1 MRIGYPESQ
10 ADVAAHAPRAA
21 GGKGNGLQ
29 AGGVGCAAGH
39 VQPARVANPRTPV
52 CSPAVYTWPMN
63 APDESSLPASARL
76 ALLASLGTDGL
87 YDDDASRIAYSYDNS
102 KRQALPLAVVLPGT
116 HAQVE
121 AVLAICAEHALA
133 VTARGRGT
141 NTTGASVP
149 IAGGVVV
156 SFERMRRILQINV
169 ADRYAVVEPG
179 VLNGELQ
186 QALAERG
193 FFWPPDP
200 TSAPF
205 STIGGN
211 LACNAGGPRA
221 VKYGACRDNLL
232 ALRAVDGRGRG
243 FRCGA
248 PTSKGAVG
256 FDLARLLV
264 GSEGT
269 LALITEATLK
279 LVPLQPARCG
289 LRLLYADIESAAS
302 AVARIMAQPITPCA
316 LEFMDAE
323 ALALVRRNGLD
334 LPPGQALLMVEVD
347 ADPDSMARAADAIER
362 AAQGAGLLDCLRAQ
376 RPEDSAA
383 LWAAR
388 KALSPALRSLAPKKI
403 NEDVV
408 VPVSRLPELIARVSK
423 LGARHGIRIV
433 NFGHAGNGNIHVNLM
448 YDPAEPGRDSA
459 AQACLAELFEIVIG
473 LDGTL
478 SGEHGIGLAKR
489 PFMRQAI
496 DPHTLTLMAAIKQVF
511 DPHGILNP
519 GKLLPDPLPADIRA

>member
-1 MRIGYPESQ
+1 MQNSWPTS
-10 ADVAAHAPRAA
+10 
-21 GGKGNGLQ
+21 L
-29 AGGVGCAAGH
+29 
-39 VQPARVANPRTPV
+39 
-52 CSPAVYTWPMN
+52 SPA
-63 APDESSLPASARL
+63 ALRALREALPAN
-76 ALLASLGTDGL
+76 ALLLESADRVT
-87 YDDDASRIAYSYDNS
+87 YSYDNS
-102 KRQALPLAVVLPGT
+102 KRQAQPLAVVLPES
-116 HAQVE
+116 AEQVR
-121 AVLAICAEHALA
+121 ATVAACAAHGLP

-149 IAGGVVV
+149 VAGGVVI
-156 SFERMRRILQINV
+156 SCERMRRIVEINT

-179 VLNGELQ
+179 VLNGDLQ
-186 QALAERG
+186 AALAPLG

-200 TSAPF
+200 TSAPY

-221 VKYGACRDNLL
+221 VKYGACRDNVL
-232 ALRAVDGRGRG
+232 ALRAVDGTGRA

-256 FDLARLLV
+256 FDLTRLLI

-279 LVPLQPARCG
+279 LTPLPPLRRG
-289 LRLLYADIESAAS
+289 LRLIYADIVAAAQ
-302 AVARIMAQPITPCA
+302 AVARIMAQPLTPCA
-316 LEFMDAE
+316 LEFMDGE
-323 ALALVRRNGLD
+323 ALALVRARGLE
-334 LPPGQALLMVEVD
+334 LPPGEALLLVEVD
-347 ADPDSMARAADAIER
+347 GDLESIER
-362 AAQGAGLLDCLRAQ
+362 AASAVARAAEGPGLNDLQIARDASDG
-376 RPEDSAA
+376 EA

-408 VPVSRLPELIARVSK
+408 VPVSRLPELIEGVRGLSLK
-423 LGARHGIRIV
+423 HGIRIV

-448 YDPAEPGRDSA
+448 YDPAESGRDA
-459 AQACLAELFEIVIG
+459 AAEACLEALFGLVIA

-489 PFMRQAI
+489 PFMRAAV
-496 DPHTLTLMAAIKQVF
+496 DARTLELMAGVKRAF
-511 DPHGILNP
+511 DPKGLLNP
-519 GKLLPDPLPADIRA
+519 GKLLPDFD

>member
-1 MRIGYPESQ
+1 MSSPWPISLSPSALR
-10 ADVAAHAPRAA
+10 ALHAALPPAA
-21 GGKGNGLQ
+21 L
-29 AGGVGCAAGH
+29 
-39 VQPARVANPRTPV
+39 
-52 CSPAVYTWPMN
+52 
-63 APDESSLPASARL
+63 
-76 ALLASLGTDGL
+76 LLASAD
-87 YDDDASRIAYSYDNS
+87 RIAYSVDNS
-102 KRQALPLAVVLPGT
+102 KRQALPLAVALPET
-116 HAQVE
+116 AEQVA
-121 AVLAICAEHALA
+121 AVVAVCAEHDLP

-149 IAGGVVV
+149 IAGGVAL
-156 SFERMRRILQINV
+156 SFERMRRIVDINT

-179 VLNGELQ
+179 VLNGDLQ
-186 QALAERG
+186 SALAPHG

-200 TSAPF
+200 TSAPY

-221 VKYGACRDNLL
+221 VKYGACRDNVL
-232 ALRAVDGRGRG
+232 ALRAVDGSGHA

-256 FDLARLLV
+256 FDLTRLLI

-279 LVPLQPARCG
+279 LTPLPPLRRG
-289 LRLLYADIESAAS
+289 LRLIYADIVAAAE
-302 AVARIMAQPITPCA
+302 AVARIMAQPMTPCA
-316 LEFMDAE
+316 LEFMDGE
-323 ALALVRRNGLD
+323 ALALVRARGLD
-334 LPPGQALLMVEVD
+334 LPPGEALLLVEVD
-347 ADPDSMARAADAIER
+347 GDADSLERAATAVARAAEGRGLNDLQVARDA
-362 AAQGAGLLDCLRAQ
+362 A
-376 RPEDSAA
+376 DSEA

-408 VPVSRLPELIARVSK
+408 VPVSRLPELIEGVRGLSHQ
-423 LGARHGIRIV
+423 HGIRIV

-448 YDPAEPGRDSA
+448 YDPAEPGRDA
-459 AQACLAELFEIVIG
+459 AAEACLEGLFGLVIA

-489 PFMRQAI
+489 PFMRAAI
-496 DPHTLTLMAAIKQVF
+496 DARTLELMAAVKRAF
-511 DPHGILNP
+511 DPKGLLNP
-519 GKLLPDPLPADIRA
+519 GKLLPDLD